1 MAKLCP
7 KDPFMSR
14 IPFVHARFPD
24 PDETEIALA
33 RRLRDHLRKLRA
45 ARLVLSEDEGAMMS
59 QLMV

>member
-1 MAKLCP
+1 
-7 KDPFMSR
+7 MSR